1 MKINLPNQITLARLA
16 LAIVFFGFLSWFRA
30 EDLESSR
37 WMLTVCFWVFLVAAL
52 TDILDGFLARMMKQV
67 TSFGRIVDPVVD
79 KVMICGAFIF
89 FASEHFWAGG
99 RNISGVAPWMVIV
112 VLLRELLVS
121 AIRSHSEGLGQDFA
135 ATWSGKLKMFV
146 QSATVCVVL
155 GQLAWF
161 HERRP
166 DELAWIRVG
175 CIWLMLVVTTLS
187 MVMYIRR
194 AYSFLL
200 SSAALGAGGGAQESP
215 PPPTSRQSAPPPT
228 DAPPSGDAG
237 GAAD

>member
-1 MKINLPNQITLARLA
+1 
-16 LAIVFFGFLSWFRA
+16 
-30 EDLESSR
+30 
-37 WMLTVCFWVFLVAAL
+37 
-52 TDILDGFLARMMKQV
+52 
-67 TSFGRIVDPVVD
+67 
-79 KVMICGAFIF
+79 
-89 FASEHFWAGG
+89 
-99 RNISGVAPWMVIV
+99 MVIV

-155 GQLAWF
+155 GQLAWYY
-161 HERRP
+161 HGKE
-166 DELAWIRVG
+166 EQLAWVRVS
-175 CIWLMLVVTTLS
+175 CVWLMLVVTTLS

-200 SSAALGAGGGAQESP
+200 SSAALGAASGAEKS
-215 PPPTSRQSAPPPT
+215 PPPTSGQSAPPPE
-228 DAPPSGDAG
+228 DAPPGGDAG

>member
-1 MKINLPNQITLARLA
+1 MKINLPNQITLARLG
-16 LAIVFFGFLSWFRA
+16 LAIIFFILLSLFRA

-37 WMLTVCFWVFLVAAL
+37 WMLWVSFWIFLVAAL

-79 KVMICGAFIF
+79 KVMVCGAFIF

-135 ATWSGKLKMFV
+135 ATWAGKLKMFV

-161 HERRP
+161 HQRRP

-175 CIWLMLVVTTLS
+175 SIWLMLVVTTLS

-200 SSAALGAGGGAQESP
+200 SSAALGAGSAAQESP
-215 PPPTSRQSAPPPT
+215 TTTTEKPGPPPT
-228 DAPPSGDAG
+228 DAPPNGDAG